1 MRERVFI
8 ILKTIS
14 VEVAFCCRYKS
25 EQLPARRHSFVA
37 LSNETAKH
45 FGIYSRHCFAHC
57 QIEFGVVNFVM
68 LQSAKSIIS
77 NEKFIVL
84 FSALNYEKTQSIQAL
99 GHHEN
104 FHSSK

>member
-8 ILKTIS
+8 ILKIMR
-14 VEVAFCCRYKS
+14 VAVASCCRYKT

-45 FGIYSRHCFAHC
+45 FGCHSRHCFAHC
-57 QIEFGVVNFVM
+57 QIEFAVVIFVM

-77 NEKFIVL
+77 NEKFVVL
-84 FSALNYEKTQSIQAL
+84 FSA
-99 GHHEN
+99 
-104 FHSSK
+104 